1 MTRERLHDFLC
12 FEADTIRT
20 CDLQI
25 RNLMLYPTELQPLA
39 RQKSRRSRGDLGF
52 SRKRPCL
59 LLHPRLRAPGAS
71 CAAPCLSGPTPWHI
85 YRSAPVQIPKVLRLT
100 ASFPK
105 IKDFS
110 PVNIS
115 RSRGD
120 LNPRYPVRVRR
131 FSKPLVS
138 TAHPP
143 LLKVVITVTYN
154 DFLC

>member
-1 MTRERLHDFLC
+1 MGWIVKG

-25 RNLMLYPTELQPLA
+25 RNLMLYPTELQPLE
-39 RQKSRRSRGDLGF
+39 RQKPRRSRGDLGF

-59 LLHPRLRAPGAS
+59 LHHPRLRAPGAS
-71 CAAPCLSGPTPWHI
+71 CAVLYRNRACALIHLQERSGSNPPICL
-85 YRSAPVQIPKVLRLT
+85 PVICL
-100 ASFPK
+100 
-105 IKDFS
+105 
-110 PVNIS
+110 

-120 LNPRYPVRVRR
+120 LNPRYLVKVRR

-138 TAHPP
+138 TTHPP
-143 LLKVVITVTYN
+143 LLEILLTVTYN